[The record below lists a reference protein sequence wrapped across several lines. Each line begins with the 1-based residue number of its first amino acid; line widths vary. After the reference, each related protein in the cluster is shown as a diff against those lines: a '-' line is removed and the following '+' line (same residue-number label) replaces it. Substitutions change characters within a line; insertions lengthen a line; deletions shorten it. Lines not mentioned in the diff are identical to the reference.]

1 MRYNKVK
8 HDITTT
14 INGQDYSFRY
24 TVNGFIELEAV
35 SGKGIMDIFSDTQN
49 GKIPSLAFLVDAV
62 RIGLSGEGVMMPKN
76 EVAALVMTLARAKG
90 FSEVVNLF
98 FGTIAAS
105 GLLGLDASEEML
117 QNLGMVSAESHTK
130 EKNGTAAVQNRR

>member
-35 SGKGIMDIFSDTQN
+35 SGKGIMDIFPIR
-49 GKIPSLAFLVDAV
+49 K
-62 RIGLSGEGVMMPKN
+62 M
-76 EVAALVMTLARAKG
+76 
-90 FSEVVNLF
+90 
-98 FGTIAAS
+98 
-105 GLLGLDASEEML
+105 
-117 QNLGMVSAESHTK
+117 
-130 EKNGTAAVQNRR
+130 EKFPR